1 MERQTSSRELG
12 HVSLELDMALSNG
25 SFAVP
30 LRRMD

>member
-1 MERQTSSRELG
+1 MERPTSSREVG
-12 HVSLELDMALSNG
+12 HVNLGLDMALSNG